1 MSSPVSWE
9 SCSRTCL
16 AGLGLVLY
24 ANFKVSNCFAVIVVL
39 GLLFGW
45 SPSMLPPSANSAIQ
59 TLRNESRFSREIIEK
74 KKKEKERKTRKCHLL
89 PWPARSQVYK
99 RAFYPPSDRTRL
111 RCPTVESKGRT
122 RSKLDDRST
131 LAPYARLE
139 TVPILGRSPRI
150 SSQNA
155 CHTNNIQHFH
165 ITFVY

>member
-45 SPSMLPPSANSAIQ
+45 SPSMLPPSANSAI
-59 TLRNESRFSREIIEK
+59 RKESRFSREIKGK
-74 KKKEKERKTRKCHLL
+74 KKKKKRKGKREKCHLL
-89 PWPARSQVYK
+89 PWPARNQVYK
-99 RAFYPPSDRTRL
+99 RAFYPPLGRTRL

-122 RSKLDDRST
+122 RNKLDDRST
-131 LAPYARLE
+131 LAPYARPE